1 MAPTGKTPFGH
12 FTGQISHS
20 IKMFAISDCLVASKP
35 KTKTAVIQDTF
46 RRFGSSIGQ
55 IAQSNKMFTISN
67 YILGLKSK
75 AIRRGD
81 AIRAKTD
88 RFRVL
93 VIGRV
98 NAGKTTILQKVC
110 NTSEKPEIFD
120 SEGNKVRLHSA
131 NYRHNADALVM
142 IRSIHRWLRPPRRYK
157 IGFHHLCYADIL
169 SARIAQ
175 HRKRAGV
182 SEQPRIYFSRFSWF

>member
-20 IKMFAISDCLVASKP
+20 IKMFAISNCLVASKP
-35 KTKTAVIQDTF
+35 KTKTAVIQDAF

-55 IAQSNKMFTISN
+55 IAQSDKMFTISN
-67 YILGLKSK
+67 YVLGLKAK
-75 AIRRGD
+75 AARRAD
-81 AIRAKTD
+81 AIWAKAD

-93 VIGRV
+93 VIGCV

-120 SEGNKVRLHSA
+120 SRGEKVHVHSTKDQ
-131 NYRHNADALVM
+131 HNADALVM
-142 IRSIHRWLRPPRRYK
+142 IRSIHRWLRPPRRYEN
-157 IGFHHLCYADIL
+157 GFI
-169 SARIAQ
+169 
-175 HRKRAGV
+175 
-182 SEQPRIYFSRFSWF
+182 IYIR